1 MKEIIDKHYKDL
13 AQNYDKYLYYS
24 PHFIRTLT
32 VKMIEKLDLNENDIF
47 VDLGGG
53 TGMYSLDIHEQIRFK
68 HYSYCVDAYKEML
81 NQIPDEAKRYIKPV
95 CMDAL
100 TFSEQSYRYNKV
112 LIKETVH
119 HISERERL
127 FANLYSRLPEGGGF
141 LLVHVPPEIQYPIFE
156 KALQRAR
163 GWHADP
169 DELTLQLKNAGF
181 RVERD
186 FIDYPHK
193 IQKQKYF
200 EQVRSRFMSVL
211 TSFSE
216 DEIKEGLTEMEQK
229 YKDQDILVFVDH
241 FDYLTAIKD

>member
-24 PHFIRTLT
+24 PHFVRTLT
-32 VKMIEKLDLNENDIF
+32 EEMIEKLDLNKDDIF

-53 TGMYSLDIHEQIRFK
+53 TGMYSLNIHAQIRFK
-68 HYSYCVDAYKEML
+68 HYSYCVDAYQEML
-81 NQIPDEAKRYIKPV
+81 NQIPDEAKWYIKPV

-100 TFSEQSYRYNKV
+100 TFSGQSYRYNKV
-112 LIKETVH
+112 LIKEAVH

-127 FANLYSRLPEGGGF
+127 FANLYSRLSEKGRL
-141 LLVHVPPEIQYPIFE
+141 LLVHVPPDIQYPIFE

-163 GWHADP
+163 RWHADP
-169 DELTLQLKNAGF
+169 DKLTFQLKNVGF
-181 RVERD
+181 HVERD
-186 FIDYPHK
+186 FIDYPHR
-193 IQKQKYF
+193 IPKQKYF
-200 EQVRSRFMSVL
+200 EQVRTRFMSVL

-216 DEIKEGLTEMEQK
+216 NEIDEGLAEMEQK
-229 YKDQDILVFVDH
+229 YKEKQLLEFVDH